1 MDDPLNDLF
10 TLLPELLLL
19 TTVLVVIITRPVPA
33 RARTSGC

>member
-19 TTVLVVIITRPVPA
+19 GTVLVVIVTVPVPA
-33 RARTSGC
+33 TRRESGS